1 MSKSLK
7 LLAVLAHPDDESMA
21 MGGALAKYAAEG
33 VETYLISATRG
44 ERGWFG
50 PAEDYPGPEALGRIR
65 EAELYTAAD
74 VLGLQ
79 EVNFLDYMDGE
90 VDQADPAE
98 IIAKIVAHLR
108 RIRPQ
113 VVLTFDPY
121 GLYGHPDHIA
131 ISQYTSAAIVA
142 AADPGYEVGTGL
154 SHRVSKLYYRSFRA
168 AEGAAYQAA
177 LGDLVMMI
185 DGAKR
190 RLSSWP
196 SWAITTRLDTSA
208 YWSQVWQAISC
219 HRSQLPSYQVFEQLP
234 AEFHQNL
241 WGTQTYYRA
250 FSFANGGRKIE
261 DDLFSGID
269 EIVQPYLMQLP
280 MLAR

>member
-7 LLAVLAHPDDESMA
+7 LLAILAHPDDESMA

-65 EAELYTAAD
+65 EAELYAAAD

-98 IIAKIVAHLR
+98 IIAKIVSHLR

-131 ISQYTSAAIVA
+131 ISQYTTAAIVA
-142 AADPGYEVGTGL
+142 AADPSFGAGTGL
-154 SHRVSKLYYRSFRA
+154 SHRVTKLYYRSFRT
-168 AEGAAYQAA
+168 AEGAAYQSA
-177 LGDLVMMI
+177 LGDLVMTI
-185 DGAKR
+185 DGAER
-190 RLSSWP
+190 RLTSWP
-196 SWAITTRLDTSA
+196 SWAITTRLDTSV
-208 YWSQVWQAISC
+208 YWSQVWQAITC
-219 HRSQLPSYQVFEQLP
+219 HCSQLPSFQVFEQLP

-250 FSFANGGRKIE
+250 FSFANGRRKIE
-261 DDLFSGID
+261 EDLFAGIN
-269 EIVQPYLMQLP
+269 ETVQPYLMQLP